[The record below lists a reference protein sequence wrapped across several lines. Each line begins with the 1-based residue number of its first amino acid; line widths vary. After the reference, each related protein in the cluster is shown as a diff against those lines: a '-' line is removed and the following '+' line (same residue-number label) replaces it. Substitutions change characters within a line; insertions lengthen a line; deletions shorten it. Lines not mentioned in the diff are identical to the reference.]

1 MVLKRILSLIEESYK
16 KKKLSL
22 NKESDS
28 SRGSSLLELSFV
40 SSCRLSVPS
49 VPRTQ
54 RESEESSPYIKSS
67 LPLFYAYDLFGKY
80 LFGKFEVSVNRGT
93 GKIWTPKVSEPK
105 ELLNETF
112 KGPDNPTGPTQGG
125 SVHTDEPLQVDGTSQ
140 TASCVFENRG
150 V

>member
-93 GKIWTPKVSEPK
+93 GKI
-105 ELLNETF
+105 
-112 KGPDNPTGPTQGG
+112 
-125 SVHTDEPLQVDGTSQ
+125 
-140 TASCVFENRG
+140 
-150 V
+150 